1 MPVGSPEMCP
11 STAEQLRRNGQSSRL
26 WPGLQVPNS
35 IRHLW
40 HVSDLWKPHRGSDL
54 VLPRLGLN
62 TGGPLGVSC
71 GIRPL
76 SMRPLSLLGPV
87 GSVVGPLL
95 IRLGPA
101 CPISARSAQDQGKL
115 ELRFT
120 SWALCPVLQATK
132 RFLLWGAAYMSC
144 DPTDSAWKKKKKKLC
159 ACYTL
164 LTAPFVLKTIQGK
177 PSNTK
182 NIQESLETWK
192 SLPLIGRLLT

>member
-1 MPVGSPEMCP
+1 MFQSCKGHLWVAVNASWVTRNVSFHSRTTEKERPEFKALTWPP
-11 STAEQLRRNGQSSRL
+11 SSQD
-26 WPGLQVPNS
+26 PNS

-76 SMRPLSLLGPV
+76 SMRPLCPLGPV
-87 GSVVGPLL
+87 GSVVGPSL

-144 DPTDSAWKKKKKKLC
+144 DPTDSA
-159 ACYTL
+159 
-164 LTAPFVLKTIQGK
+164 
-177 PSNTK
+177 
-182 NIQESLETWK
+182 
-192 SLPLIGRLLT
+192 